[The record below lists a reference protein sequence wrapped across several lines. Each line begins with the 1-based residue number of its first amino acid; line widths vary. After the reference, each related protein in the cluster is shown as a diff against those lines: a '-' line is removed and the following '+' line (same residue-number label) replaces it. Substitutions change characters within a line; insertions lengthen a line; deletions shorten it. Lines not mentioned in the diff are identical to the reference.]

1 MAELLKLPKKIDK
14 SEPTFSNGKMPKE
27 TDKSETTFSNGSLAT
42 KDKDKDDLGTEPAS
56 ETRIRYMKQI
66 GLFLLTT
73 VGPVNFGMG
82 LSWPNTLASDLQKD
96 NTTLLGA
103 ELQLSDWEMDMTS
116 SLVFV
121 GTLPGFLFGG
131 WLVARLGRR
140 RSMMVVVA
148 PCVIGWTLVAFAQNS
163 AMLLVGRF
171 ICGMAYGLLVVA
183 VRTYLS
189 EIADTAIRGA
199 AILSAECMKSV
210 GAILIVAVGMLGS
223 WYYIAFFCIFE
234 VLLWLVSVQF
244 LPDSPTFLTVSGK
257 DDKARKVLQR
267 LRGPYFDV
275 EKEIA
280 QLKTQ
285 NERKD
290 GNSGW
295 GVLLKPDVLKKCL
308 IVFGLFA
315 ISNFSG
321 TEVIKANAV
330 RILQTSGLPFDTD
343 VSSIIV
349 FVLLLGGN
357 ISQALLVD
365 RIGRRKCLVLSL
377 VLLVIAYSI
386 LGAYVFIESSGNL
399 ASPEGDIRSDGGNNW
414 SWVPAACLMV
424 AAFSSSLGIGPTPWM
439 LSVEYFPTSIRSQVM
454 SVCTFFGSL
463 MSFAALQVY
472 SPLQDALTP
481 AGLYWSYAC
490 VALIGIVY
498 SLTIVHD
505 TTGQKVG

>member
-1 MAELLKLPKKIDK
+1 MSQTKPQSD
-14 SEPTFSNGKMPKE
+14 
-27 TDKSETTFSNGSLAT
+27 TTYTPVSGAA
-42 KDKDKDDLGTEPAS
+42 DDEDDLGKEPTS
-56 ETRIRYMKQI
+56 EKRRRYMKQV

-73 VGPVNFGMG
+73 IGHVNFGMG
-82 LSWPNTLASDLQKD
+82 LSWPNTIASDLLKD
-96 NTTLLGA
+96 NTTLFGA
-103 ELQLSDWEMDMTS
+103 ELQLSDWELDMTS

-148 PCVIGWTLVAFAQNS
+148 PCVIGWGFVAFAHNS
-163 AMLLVGRF
+163 AMLLTGRF
-171 ICGMAYGLLVVA
+171 ISGMSYALLVVA

-189 EIADTAIRGA
+189 EISDTAIRGA

-210 GAILIVAVGMLGS
+210 GAILIVAIGMLGS
-223 WYYIAFFCIFE
+223 WYYIAFFCACEIL
-234 VLLWLVSVQF
+234 VYGLLVVPF
-244 LPDSPTFLTVSGK
+244 LPDSPTYLTVRGK
-257 DDKARKVLQR
+257 DDEARKVLQR
-267 LRGPYFDV
+267 LRGRYVDL

-285 NERKD
+285 NERRD
-290 GNSGW
+290 GSSGW
-295 GVLLKPDVLKKCL
+295 GVLLKPDIMKKCL
-308 IVFGLFA
+308 IVFGLFG
-315 ISNFSG
+315 ISNFCG

-330 RILQTSGLPFDTD
+330 RILQTSGLSFDTD
-343 VSSIIV
+343 VSTIIV

-357 ISQALLVD
+357 ICQALLVD

-377 VLLVIAYSI
+377 VLLVIAYTI
-386 LGAYVFIESSGNL
+386 LGTYAFIVPSETL
-399 ASPEGDIRSDGGNNW
+399 ASSEGDIRSDGGSDW
-414 SWVPAACLMV
+414 SWVPTVCLMV

-463 MSFAALQVY
+463 MSFASLQVY
-472 SPLQDALTP
+472 SPLQDALTS

-490 VALIGIVY
+490 FALIGIVY
-498 SLTIVHD
+498 SLTIVQD